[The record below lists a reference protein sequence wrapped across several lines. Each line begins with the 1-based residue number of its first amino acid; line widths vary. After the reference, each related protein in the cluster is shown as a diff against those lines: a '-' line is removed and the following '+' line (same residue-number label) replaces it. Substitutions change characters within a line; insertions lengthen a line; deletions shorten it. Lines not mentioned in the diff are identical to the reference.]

1 MLSNASD
8 YDEKWSREN
17 DKGYSRP
24 TARSRELRR
33 NATEAERKLWPYLSA
48 RKLNG
53 VRFNRQF
60 PVGQFIC
67 DFVSREMR
75 LVIELDGGQHAIAA
89 EYDTRLTRFL
99 QTQGYRVLRFWNNE
113 VIDNMEG
120 VLTVIRDTLDN
131 MPSPSPS
138 RRREGR
144 LWSRALRSE
153 DTA

>member
-1 MLSNASD
+1 MLDNTGEFDRA
-8 YDEKWSREN
+8 WSREN

-24 TARSRELRR
+24 TARSRELRQ
-33 NATEAERKLWPYLSA
+33 NATEAERKLWPYISA

-75 LVIELDGGQHAIAA
+75 LVIELDGGQHATAT
-89 EYDTRLTRFL
+89 EYDTRRTRFL
-99 QTQGYRVLRFWNNE
+99 ESQGYRVLRFWNNE
-113 VIDNMEG
+113 VMKNIEG
-120 VLTVIRDTLDN
+120 VLRVIRDTLDN
-131 MPSPSPS
+131 MPSPRPS

-144 LWSRALRSE
+144 LWSRALRDGE
-153 DTA
+153 VK